1 MARPTS
7 FLNLSHIPVPLILP
21 FSWPVGAEEAAVVRV
36 RVRSQ
41 LRTRHN
47 PSSYALKVAEGVAK
61 TTVWIFYNVLFVEQN
76 IYIKLKILFYFG
88 RGN

>member
-1 MARPTS
+1 MSFHGSDGIWDITILARPTS

-47 PSSYALKVAEGVAK
+47 PSSYALKDDS
-61 TTVWIFYNVLFVEQN
+61 LD
-76 IYIKLKILFYFG
+76 IL
-88 RGN
+88 